1 MNRLPLLI
9 RAGRRYLGG
18 LALLFSGLAGLPAG
32 AQSTNDVQA
41 FSIKDCINYASQNN
55 SNVKISRLDEQ
66 IAQQD
71 VNEVRGRG
79 LPQIN
84 ISGSFTD
91 NLKLPVSLLPAE
103 FFGGEPGTFRPLTFG
118 TKYIATGTG
127 EVTQMIVS
135 PSFWIGLK
143 AARYSSRLSQQ
154 NTQATSEQEVFEI
167 ANAYYQVIVQQKQ
180 LDLLRSNLVNTEKTL
195 ATTELQFK
203 NGVAKRVDVN
213 RLQVNF
219 NNLQSQI
226 KQAELNLVQVSNR
239 LKFEMGMPIEK
250 QIVLSDTAINFRE
263 EDAVLNEPTGN
274 YFENRIDY
282 KRLETN
288 LSLQELNR
296 KNEIAG
302 YFPQLSAFANYQ
314 YQAQRNEFNFTQSGK
329 PWFQS
334 AAVGLRLNIPI
345 FDGLQRN
352 ARVQKS
358 KLSIEQVK
366 ENINLT
372 KQSINLEVSNALTQ
386 YRNTLQRI
394 ENEQQNVQLAEEVYR
409 VTQLEFREGVS
420 TSTDVVNSETALR
433 QAQTTYITTLLDLYT
448 ARLDL
453 ERAKGNLLP
462 YLTNR

>member
-1 MNRLPLLI
+1 MNRLPHLI
-9 RAGRRYLGG
+9 RAGRRYVGG
-18 LALLFSGLAGLPAG
+18 LALLLSGLPAS
-32 AQSTNDVQA
+32 AQSANDVRA
-41 FSIKDCINYASQNN
+41 FSIKDCIDYAGQNN

-66 IAQQD
+66 ISRQD
-71 VNEVRGRG
+71 VNEIRGRG

-84 ISGSFTD
+84 VSGSFTN

-103 FFGGEPGTFRPLTFG
+103 IFGGEPGTFTPVTFG
-118 TKYIATGTG
+118 TRYITTATG
-127 EVTQMIVS
+127 EVTQMILN

-143 AARYSSRLSQQ
+143 AARYSSQLSQQ

-167 ANAYYQVIVQQKQ
+167 ASTYYQVIVQQKQ
-180 LDLLRSNLVNTEKTL
+180 LDLLRSNLVSTEKTL

-213 RLQVNF
+213 RLQVNY
-219 NNLQSQI
+219 NNLQSQV
-226 KQAELNLVQVSNR
+226 KQAELNLVQVFNR
-239 LKFEMGMPIEK
+239 LKFEMGMPIER

-263 EDAVLNEPTGN
+263 EDAVLNEPAGN

-282 KRLETN
+282 KRLET
-288 LSLQELNR
+288 SLTLQKLNR

-302 YFPQLSAFANYQ
+302 YLPQLNAFANYQ
-314 YQAQRNEFNFTQSGK
+314 YQAQRNEFNFTHSGK

-334 AAVGLRLNIPI
+334 AAAGLRLNIPI

-352 ARVQKS
+352 ARIQKS
-358 KLSIEQVK
+358 RMSIEQVE

-409 VTQLEFREGVS
+409 VTQLEFREGVG
-420 TSTDVVNSETALR
+420 TSTDVVNAETALR

-448 ARLDL
+448 ARLGL
-453 ERAKGNLLP
+453 ERAKGNIIP